1 MAKGAWSYRR
11 YATLGALALGWV
23 FVLAQHNFRF
33 TPSAVMLGLAWLC
46 LVWSIQTVWAMAD
59 AAASPTDRAS
69 WWRHKTPKQ
78 ELKLQKASLL
88 RALKEI
94 EFDRDTGKLSAQD
107 AESLAATYRQD
118 AIEVMRQLDALDA
131 SADASVH
138 GEIKAELARRRA
150 AAGKGT
156 SGKKAAST

>member
-1 MAKGAWSYRR
+1 MAKAVWSSRR
-11 YATLGALALGWV
+11 LAMIGALALGWL
-23 FVLAQHNFRF
+23 FVLAQHSFRF

-46 LVWSIQTVWAMAD
+46 LVWAVQTVWAMAD

-69 WWRHKTPKQ
+69 WWQRETPKQ
-78 ELKLQKASLL
+78 ELKRQKASLL

-107 AESLAATYRQD
+107 AEILAATYRQD

-138 GEIKAELARRRA
+138 GEIKAELARRQA
-150 AAGKGT
+150 AAGKGGT
-156 SGKKAAST
+156 KATPT